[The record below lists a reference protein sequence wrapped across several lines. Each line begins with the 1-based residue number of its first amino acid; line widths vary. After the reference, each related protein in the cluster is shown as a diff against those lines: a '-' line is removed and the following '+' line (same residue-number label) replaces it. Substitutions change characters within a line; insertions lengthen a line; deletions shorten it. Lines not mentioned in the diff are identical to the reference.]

1 MLSLSV
7 VVAITASAAAFLVVM
22 GVVSIVVWVRIRKQ
36 RQKMRMLGLKE
47 GENPRSVKA
56 YNADTLTELSHQEGS
71 VLRAHGGLPYGKPN
85 EWGLLQSRET
95 LQSTEALV
103 KPKPEPESSWPLV
116 ERARSLRNS
125 IRRARSKGFRA
136 GHRRMGSM
144 ATVSETV
151 PSASRDSK
159 DDIPL
164 SAVEGVL
171 ELPAERTPRQTPEI
185 PGEEEGFHLG
195 MRPMSPAAWPP
206 PAKQERV
213 FPVLDNIIS
222 QDLFDPSP
230 MIFKESPTRI
240 RGGSIVSR
248 TAGHVPDQSV
258 PPPPPP
264 AALPQERFSYLRNDS
279 VMRLSSMSLDTTN
292 SSILEDGKNGPRS
305 ADTDLISPAFPSG
318 GTFVPFSASDV
329 GVKNGRRS
337 FIAANT
343 SVPPNFLIRSS
354 STADGHRKS
363 SGEVMSP
370 RRSMTTTSR
379 NPSNASNSFNDLP
392 RRSES
397 LSSNP
402 LQRNSSLRS
411 GPLVSTPAYQN
422 SNRSSWRS
430 PNSSLAH
437 TPQVSQFHQEP
448 PPAYES
454 EQFDND
460 PFYGGSPASNGTL
473 FSAGSPSQP
482 GAYMPQSPLQ
492 RSSLSIKSPL
502 PSALTGSNSQRK
514 SKGHRR
520 QNCVRI
526 SIHPPITFG
535 GPAFSPTLEEE
546 PEDLDVMEEV
556 DLRES
561 AINGTSK
568 SQPSWS
574 TNTPSPQPL
583 SKRGSGSRRTK
594 PVISAHSSLGPL
606 AEEPQP
612 SLQTR
617 TPSKKRKKAPT
628 DNPDDTPVLARG
640 HALPGIFTSLPP
652 TGEVILSHTPS
663 PEREPPVWA
672 IGEAPSPT
680 AQKNPSS
687 ISTGSPQR
695 PPLKGPRTQPG
706 KPTRKNSTRAP
717 QPKPMEVE
725 PLMGLTSPTG
735 LPLITGTQ
743 GSDWRKS
750 IDSLQR
756 TQTNASTGSYRHNCD
771 SQGSLASGLDSS
783 MRPISPYGTKA
794 STVRD
799 KVTIWE
805 DANRSASPPKP
816 TALQFGAGYT
826 FQLDINLSPSHAKSS
841 VPRSLSK
848 SGNNS
853 PLRMSGHRTPPTP
866 TSARRGMMTPNG
878 KGLGIGVTC
887 ATPVSLYDGDGFL
900 KE

>member
-7 VVAITASAAAFLVVM
+7 VVAIAASAAAFLVVM
-22 GVVSIVVWVRIRKQ
+22 GVVSIVVWVQIRKQ
-36 RQKMRMLGLKE
+36 RQKMRTVGLKE
-47 GENPRSVKA
+47 GENPRSVMA

-95 LQSTEALV
+95 LQSAEALI

-125 IRRARSKGFRA
+125 IRRATSKRFKA
-136 GHRRMGSM
+136 GHRRTSSM
-144 ATVSETV
+144 ATVSEMV
-151 PSASRDSK
+151 PGASRDSK

-185 PGEEEGFHLG
+185 PGEEGFHLG

-206 PAKQERV
+206 PAQQERV

-230 MIFKESPTRI
+230 TIFKESPTRI

-258 PPPPPP
+258 PPPPP
-264 AALPQERFSYLRNDS
+264 AAFPQERFSYLRNDS
-279 VMRLSSMSLDTTN
+279 VMRLSSMSIDTTN

-305 ADTDLISPAFPSG
+305 ADTELASPTFPSG

-343 SVPPNFLIRSS
+343 SAPPNFIMRSS
-354 STADGHRKS
+354 SSADGHGKS
-363 SGEVMSP
+363 SREATSP
-370 RRSMTTTSR
+370 RRSMTTTSQ
-379 NPSNASNSFNDLP
+379 NPSNASNRSNDLP

-402 LQRNSSLRS
+402 LQRKSSLRGS
-411 GPLVSTPAYQN
+411 PLVSTAAYQN
-422 SNRSSWRS
+422 GNRLSWRS
-430 PNSSLAH
+430 PTSSLAH
-437 TPQVSQFHQEP
+437 TPQVSQFYQQP

-454 EQFDND
+454 EQFEND

-473 FSAGSPSQP
+473 FSTGSPSQP
-482 GAYMPQSPLQ
+482 RAYMPQSPLQ

-502 PSALTGSNSQRK
+502 PSALKGSNSQRK

-535 GPAFSPTLEEE
+535 GPAFSPTLKEED
-546 PEDLDVMEEV
+546 EDLDAMEEV

-568 SQPSWS
+568 SQSS
-574 TNTPSPQPL
+574 LSANTPSPQPL

-612 SLQTR
+612 LLQTR

-628 DNPDDTPVLARG
+628 DNLDDTPVLAGG
-640 HALPGIFTSLPP
+640 HALPGIFTSLPS
-652 TGEVILSHTPS
+652 TGEGSLSHTPS

-680 AQKNPSS
+680 ANKNLSS
-687 ISTGSPQR
+687 ISTGSPRR

-706 KPTRKNSTRAP
+706 KPTHKNSTHAP
-717 QPKPMEVE
+717 QPKPMEME
-725 PLMGLTSPTG
+725 PLMGPSSPTG

-750 IDSLQR
+750 NDSLQR
-756 TQTNASTGSYRHNCD
+756 TQPNASIGSYRHNRD

-816 TALQFGAGYT
+816 TARQFGAGYT
-826 FQLDINLSPSHAKSS
+826 FQLDTNLSPSHAKSS
-841 VPRSLSK
+841 IPRTLSK
-848 SGNNS
+848 SGNSS
-853 PLRMSGHRTPPTP
+853 PVRMPAHRAPPTP
-866 TSARRGMMTPNG
+866 TSAQRGMMTPNG